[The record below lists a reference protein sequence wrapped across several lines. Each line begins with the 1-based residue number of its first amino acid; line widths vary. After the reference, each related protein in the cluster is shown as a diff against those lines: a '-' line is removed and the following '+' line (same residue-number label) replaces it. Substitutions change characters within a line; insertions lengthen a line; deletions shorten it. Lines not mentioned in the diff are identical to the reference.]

1 MLLLC
6 FSSIKMLLYLV
17 YNCYA
22 SWLVKM
28 FGTFY
33 QVFVFIH
40 RQRSTVKADC
50 KISANLN
57 VYKTMYLLLQNM

>member
-1 MLLLC
+1 
-6 FSSIKMLLYLV
+6 
-17 YNCYA
+17 
-22 SWLVKM
+22 M
-28 FGTFY
+28 FGSSY

-40 RQRSTVKADC
+40 RQRSTVKADG